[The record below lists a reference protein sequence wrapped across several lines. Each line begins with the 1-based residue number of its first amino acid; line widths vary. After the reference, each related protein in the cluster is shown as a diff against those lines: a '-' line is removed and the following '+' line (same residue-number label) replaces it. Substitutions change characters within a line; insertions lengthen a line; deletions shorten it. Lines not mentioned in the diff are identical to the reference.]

1 MVNHAR
7 QGRYISNWKQKF
19 ICEVKNEGRISE
31 IVPILLNFS
40 PVSLAEK
47 KTFDEN

>member
-1 MVNHAR
+1 MRRGEEAIFQIESR
-7 QGRYISNWKQKF
+7 